1 MSDDDEPD
9 FHRSFREESRS
20 IRCQECSGKVSRNEE
35 GLFVCDYCGVVA
47 NFVEASLSC
56 AYCSASLASAYFSSK
71 QEIDEVPMVI
81 FA

>member
-47 NFVEASLSC
+47 NFVEASLS